1 MNSRS
6 QLALALTAGSTGGS
20 SFGTL
25 EKDGEIII
33 INLYPAKCH
42 GRPHLIQAFKDSTY
56 GAYLS
61 GGVSFFSSSASGG
74 ISVSEVGK
82 GSSVCSASL
91 PVGTGI
97 FSGSNSE
104 TRGGVEVRGTLAKT
118 SCGCCEGGESCL
130 GSMDWNGG

>member
-1 MNSRS
+1 MKSRS

-20 SFGTL
+20 SFGAL

-33 INLYPAKCH
+33 FNLYPVKCNE
-42 GRPHLIQAFKDSTY
+42 RLHLIRAFKDLTH

-61 GGVSFFSSSASGG
+61 GGASFFSGSASGG
-74 ISVSEVGK
+74 ISVEEVGK
-82 GSSVCSASL
+82 GSSVCAASL
-91 PVGTGI
+91 PGGTRT

-118 SCGCCEGGESCL
+118 SCGCCGGGETCL
-130 GSMDWNGG
+130 GSMVWNGG